1 MACDTLAFCPLPY
14 KIFETFVLYES
25 YRSIGAGTSDW
36 RIGTM
41 KIPAVREE
49 LEDLALQ
56 LKAQEGR
63 NWKTVARKMEG
74 LVPELKRRSP
84 KRRAKVKNAEGRKR
98 NPLSREQKQEIAL
111 FAKTHPDWMLQEIG
125 TKFGVNQGRVSEI
138 IAGFRK

>member
-1 MACDTLAFCPLPY
+1 
-14 KIFETFVLYES
+14 
-25 YRSIGAGTSDW
+25 
-36 RIGTM
+36 M

-56 LKAQEGR
+56 LKASKGR
-63 NWKTVARKMEG
+63 NWKTIAHKIEV

-84 KRRAKVKNAEGRKR
+84 KRRAKIKDPAGRQR
-98 NPLSREQKQEIAL
+98 HPLTREQKQEIAQ

>member
-1 MACDTLAFCPLPY
+1 
-14 KIFETFVLYES
+14 
-25 YRSIGAGTSDW
+25 
-36 RIGTM
+36 M